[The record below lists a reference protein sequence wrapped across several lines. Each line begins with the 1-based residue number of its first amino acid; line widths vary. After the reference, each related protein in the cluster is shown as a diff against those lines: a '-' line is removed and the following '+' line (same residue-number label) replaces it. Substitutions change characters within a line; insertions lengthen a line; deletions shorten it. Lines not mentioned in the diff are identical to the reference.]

1 MGYLLNELLM
11 VGSMGELIMSV
22 SEYVFLS
29 TLMISIVMKYNIFWS
44 VYLDSVSALVEFP
57 VSVVLCNH
65 VIASVMT
72 LLNWL

>member
-44 VYLDSVSALVEFP
+44 VYLDSVSALVVFP

-65 VIASVMT
+65 VIASVLT